1 MKPLLI
7 FPATIFCLSLLIGA
21 ELGSPAPLQ
30 AQAEPFYKGKT
41 VKIIVGFS
49 AGGVYDRWARL
60 LSRYMGKYIPGN
72 PELIVQNMSGA
83 GSLIAANYVYNI
95 GKPDGLTLGWL
106 GGSLYLDQLLGRKEV
121 KFDVRKFEW
130 IGSQA
135 KFLPMLY
142 VRSDSPYKSFADIVK
157 AKDAPKCGATGT
169 ASMGYLLPKV
179 LEETLRA
186 KFDIVLGYPGA
197 SEIDLAVERGELN
210 CRGMEVPPHFGR
222 EPFESWHRKGFDR
235 HIVQGGRKRDPRLSD
250 TPTIF
255 ELMGNYRTS
264 EPSRRLAQVILGT
277 GEFGQPMVATPGL
290 PANRIR
296 ILREAYA
303 NSLKD
308 PELLTEAKKGRMDV
322 DATSGEELSEIIKEV
337 MDSPPETIEGIKK
350 LLGN

>member
-1 MKPLLI
+1 
-7 FPATIFCLSLLIGA
+7 
-21 ELGSPAPLQ
+21 
-30 AQAEPFYKGKT
+30 
-41 VKIIVGFS
+41 
-49 AGGVYDRWARL
+49 
-60 LSRYMGKYIPGN
+60 MGKYISGN
-72 PELIVQNMSGA
+72 PEFIVQNMSGA

-130 IGSQA
+130 IGTQA

-142 VRSDSPYKSFADIVK
+142 VRSDSPYKSFADIIK
-157 AKDAPKCGATGT
+157 AKEPPKCGATGT

-186 KFDIVLGYPGA
+186 KFQIVTGYPGA
-197 SEIDLAVERGELN
+197 SEIDLAVERGEIN

-222 EPFESWHRKGFDR
+222 EPFDTWHKKGFDR

-255 ELMGNYRTS
+255 ELMDDYRTPES
-264 EPSRRLAQVILGT
+264 SRRLAQTILAT

-290 PANRIR
+290 PGDRIQA
-296 ILREAYA
+296 LREAY
-303 NSLKD
+303 SKTLKD
-308 PELLTEAKKGRMDV
+308 PELLAEAKKGRMDV
-322 DATSGEELSEIIKEV
+322 DASSGEDLYDIIKEI
-337 MDSPPETIEGIKK
+337 MDSSPEIIEGVKRI
-350 LLGN
+350 LGN

>member
-1 MKPLLI
+1 MKSPSSFLAIVL
-7 FPATIFCLSLLIGA
+7 CLTSVVGA
-21 ELGSPAPLQ
+21 EFVSPAELQ
-30 AQAEPFYKGKT
+30 SQEPGFYTNKT
-41 VKIIVGFS
+41 VRIIVGYS

-60 LSRYMGKYIPGN
+60 VSRYMGKYISGN
-72 PELIVQNMSGA
+72 PEFIVQNMSGA

-130 IGSQA
+130 IGTQA

-142 VRSDSPYKSFADIVK
+142 VRSDSPYKSFADIIK
-157 AKDAPKCGATGT
+157 AKEPPKCGATGT

-186 KFDIVLGYPGA
+186 KFQIVTGYPGA
-197 SEIDLAVERGELN
+197 SEIDLAVERGEIN

-222 EPFESWHRKGFDR
+222 EPFDTWHKKGFDR

-255 ELMGNYRTS
+255 ELMDDYRTPES
-264 EPSRRLAQVILGT
+264 SRRLAQTILAT

-290 PANRIR
+290 PGDRIQA
-296 ILREAYA
+296 LREAY
-303 NSLKD
+303 SKTLKD
-308 PELLTEAKKGRMDV
+308 PELLAEAKKGRMDV
-322 DATSGEELSEIIKEV
+322 DASSGEDLYDIIKEI
-337 MDSPPETIEGIKK
+337 MDSSPEIIEGVKRI
-350 LLGN
+350 LGN